1 VRFISFSGKSV
12 WGRAGSAHLQAS
24 CAGKLLH
31 AEGKTQTVQ
40 VRSSHPP
47 IAAHLIFPTER
58 ITLPGWKAL
67 QLLPIIACYTNLFHL
82 YERTLPLFYL
92 PTYCPTCN
100 VLPHTLNIL
109 SPNTKSSIGV
119 AVRFSKW
126 TVFGDCQNT
135 VTSPPNGTPIILVF
149 LHDMLFK
156 HSEIWQ
162 GYRMEFISNIHV
174 VFIAEYCTSN
184 NWMQFLSFGIS
195 LALYT

>member
-1 VRFISFSGKSV
+1 MSGLPLSFP
-12 WGRAGSAHLQAS
+12 
-24 CAGKLLH
+24 
-31 AEGKTQTVQ
+31 
-40 VRSSHPP
+40 HPP
-47 IAAHLIFPTER
+47 LPER
-58 ITLPGWKAL
+58 ITLPRWKAL
-67 QLLPIIACYTNLFHL
+67 WLFPIIACYTNLFHL

-135 VTSPPNGTPIILVF
+135 VTSPPNDTPIILVF

-174 VFIAEYCTSN
+174 VFFSSHKMWNTVEK
-184 NWMQFLSFGIS
+184 
-195 LALYT
+195 ALILGVLTVLIFDPFFFIFVDIDHQKWTEKWTEKWELWTRPPWNFEKWVKKW